1 MVWMGAGIIVMNNI
15 DVNRQSWMGVAVLIF
30 TIGCAGLLVFV
41 EPTFAEIGISVHPR
55 QIGPMRQDSV
65 KVPTLVDVP
74 RHVPDSTAVVAA
86 GESGAQPTAPSA
98 TAQGMIPPNTIGDQ
112 SGVHAYD
119 PSGRR
124 DPFAPV
130 LQQLGPAAIDP
141 GLPPLQRVGLTEM
154 NLIAVIWGA
163 YGYTAM
169 VQTPDGNGYAVRRG
183 TRIGHN
189 NGVVSAV
196 TEKGIVVQER
206 FTDVYGSKQE
216 REYVKLLHP
225 KEGLE

>member
-1 MVWMGAGIIVMNNI
+1 MKITSMI
-15 DVNRQSWMGVAVLIF
+15 L
-30 TIGCAGLLVFV
+30 IGCVGLFV
-41 EPTFAEIGISVHPR
+41 AADLGFAETGISSHVR
-55 QIGPMRQDSV
+55 QISPIRQDSL
-65 KVPTLVDVP
+65 KVPSLNDVP
-74 RHVPDSTAVVAA
+74 KH
-86 GESGAQPTAPSA
+86 APSSTLA
-98 TAQGMIPPNTIGDQ
+98 TTAGDGNAQSDVSNPTLEPV
-112 SGVHAYD
+112 SARSYD

-130 LQQLGPAAIDP
+130 LQQLGFGPIDP
-141 GLPPLQRVGLTEM
+141 TLPPLQRVGLTEM

-169 VQTPDGNGYAVRRG
+169 VQTPDGNGYTVRRG
-183 TRIGHN
+183 THIGPN

-225 KEGLE
+225 KEGAE

>member
-1 MVWMGAGIIVMNNI
+1 MNPICENWQLTMKTTRI
-15 DVNRQSWMGVAVLIF
+15 AL
-30 TIGCAGLLVFV
+30 IGCASLLVAV
-41 EPTFAEIGISVHPR
+41 GLVFAETGMSSHVR
-55 QIGPMRQDSV
+55 QISPMRQDSL
-65 KVPTLVDVP
+65 KVPSLNDVP
-74 RHVPDSTAVVAA
+74 RHAQSPTVAA
-86 GESGAQPTAPSA
+86 AVGDENGPPVVPNSMLESVGA
-98 TAQGMIPPNTIGDQ
+98 
-112 SGVHAYD
+112 HAYD

-130 LQQLGPAAIDP
+130 LNQLGLGPIDP
-141 GLPPLQRVGLTEM
+141 TLPPLQRVGLTEM
-154 NLIAVIWGA
+154 SLIAVVWGA

-225 KEGLE
+225 KEGVE

>member
-1 MVWMGAGIIVMNNI
+1 MNPICENWR
-15 DVNRQSWMGVAVLIF
+15 VTMKTTRMTL
-30 TIGCAGLLVFV
+30 IGCVGLLVAGGLV
-41 EPTFAEIGISVHPR
+41 FAETGMSSHVR
-55 QIGPMRQDSV
+55 QMSPMRQDSL
-65 KVPTLVDVP
+65 KVPSLNDVP
-74 RHVPDSTAVVAA
+74 RHAPSPTVAA
-86 GESGAQPTAPSA
+86 AAGDENVQAVAPNSIVEPVEA
-98 TAQGMIPPNTIGDQ
+98 H
-112 SGVHAYD
+112 SYD

-130 LQQLGPAAIDP
+130 LQQLGLGPIDP
-141 GLPPLQRVGLTEM
+141 TLPPLQRVGLTEM

-163 YGYTAM
+163 YGSTAM
-169 VQTPDGNGYAVRRG
+169 VQTPDGNGYTVRRG
-183 TRIGHN
+183 TRIGPN

-225 KEGLE
+225 KEGAE

>member
-1 MVWMGAGIIVMNNI
+1 MNVICENWRLTMKTTSMI
-15 DVNRQSWMGVAVLIF
+15 L
-30 TIGCAGLLVFV
+30 IGCAGLLVAV
-41 EPTFAEIGISVHPR
+41 DLGFAETGMSSHVGQIS
-55 QIGPMRQDSV
+55 PMRQDSL
-65 KVPTLVDVP
+65 KVPSLNDMP
-74 RHVPDSTAVVAA
+74 RHAPSPTPAVET
-86 GESGAQPTAPSA
+86 GDGNAQPVALNPMLEPVTVRS
-98 TAQGMIPPNTIGDQ
+98 
-112 SGVHAYD
+112 YD

-130 LQQLGPAAIDP
+130 LQLVGLGPIDP
-141 GLPPLQRVGLTEM
+141 TLPPLQRVGLTEM

-169 VQTPDGNGYAVRRG
+169 VQTPDGNGYTVHRG
-183 TRIGHN
+183 TRIGPN
-189 NGVVSAV
+189 SGVVSAV

-225 KEGLE
+225 KEGVE

>member
-1 MVWMGAGIIVMNNI
+1 MKTTSMILMGCV
-15 DVNRQSWMGVAVLIF
+15 
-30 TIGCAGLLVFV
+30 GLLV
-41 EPTFAEIGISVHPR
+41 PASLGFAEIGISSHVR
-55 QIGPMRQDSV
+55 EISPMRQDSL
-65 KVPTLVDVP
+65 KVPSLNDVP
-74 RHVPDSTAVVAA
+74 RHASSPTPAA
-86 GESGAQPTAPSA
+86 ETGDGNAQPVAPS
-98 TAQGMIPPNTIGDQ
+98 PLLEPVN
-112 SGVHAYD
+112 VHSYD

-130 LQQLGPAAIDP
+130 LQLLGLGAIDP
-141 GLPPLQRVGLTEM
+141 TLPPLQRVGLTEM

-169 VQTPDGNGYAVRRG
+169 VQTPDGNGYTVRRG
-183 TRIGHN
+183 TRIGPN

-225 KEGLE
+225 KEGAE